1 MATTGMG
8 GGFHDRRDR
17 AGLLVRQLSAPR
29 EDITGAVSK
38 VEPPVKQDGTP
49 AHPYVDDSQ
58 CPPTTDLVIWPKDNH
73 PIPSIPPGISV
84 CFIGDHAFGDNGPV
98 QLEVHDR

>member
-1 MATTGMG
+1 VAVFTIVVI
-8 GGFHDRRDR
+8 
-17 AGLLVRQLSAPR
+17 GLAILVRQLSAPR

-73 PIPSIPPGISV
+73 PIPASLPAYRSV
-84 CFIGDHAFGDNGPV
+84 LSAITRSAIMVRFS
-98 QLEVHDR
+98 

>member
-73 PIPSIPPGISV
+73 PIPSIPP
-84 CFIGDHAFGDNGPV
+84 
-98 QLEVHDR
+98 